1 MTAAKSRSVEQ
12 LVRALEEGEAPRFL
26 FFWGHRP
33 AKDGRVTQSCF
44 SQWYEAP
51 FEVAG
56 TTYPSAEHYMMA
68 AKAALFGD
76 MQTRGRILAA
86 TTPGA
91 AKALGRQVEGFE
103 EEVWARE
110 RMRTVVDANLGKF
123 GQDARLADFL
133 IGTGNQVL
141 VEASPVD
148 PVWGIGMAAD
158 DPDATHPAR
167 WRGLNLLG
175 FALMEVRDVL
185 ARRHEIDST
194 R

>member
-1 MTAAKSRSVEQ
+1 MTAAESRSVEQ
-12 LVRALEEGEAPRFL
+12 LVRALDEGDAPRFL

-33 AKDGRVTQSCF
+33 AKDGRVTHSCF

-56 TTYPSAEHYMMA
+56 TVYPSAEHYMMA
-68 AKAALFGD
+68 AKATLFGD
-76 MQTRGRILAA
+76 ARTRERILAA
-86 TTPGA
+86 TTTGA
-91 AKALGRQVEGFE
+91 AKALGRQVAGFDE
-103 EEVWARE
+103 ELWVRE
-110 RMRTVVDANLGKF
+110 RMRIVVDANLGKF

-133 IGTGNQVL
+133 VGTGSQVL

-158 DPDATHPAR
+158 DPDARHPTR

-185 ARRHEIDST
+185 ARRPEIDST

>member
-1 MTAAKSRSVEQ
+1 MTAAESRSVAQ
-12 LVRALEEGEAPRFL
+12 LVRALDEGDTARFL

-33 AKDGRVTQSCF
+33 AKDGRISKTCF

-51 FEVAG
+51 FDVAG
-56 TTYPSAEHYMMA
+56 ITYPSAEHYMMA
-68 AKAALFGD
+68 AKADLFGD
-76 MQTRGRILAA
+76 AHTRESVLAA

-91 AKALGRQVEGFE
+91 AKALGRQVVGFE

-110 RMRTVVDANLGKF
+110 RMRIVVDANLGKF

-133 IGTGNQVL
+133 VRTGDQVL

-148 PVWGIGMAAD
+148 PVWGIGLSTD
-158 DPDATHPAR
+158 DPDANHPAR

-175 FALMEVRDVL
+175 FALMEVRDML
-185 ARRHEIDST
+185 ARRQRIDPT